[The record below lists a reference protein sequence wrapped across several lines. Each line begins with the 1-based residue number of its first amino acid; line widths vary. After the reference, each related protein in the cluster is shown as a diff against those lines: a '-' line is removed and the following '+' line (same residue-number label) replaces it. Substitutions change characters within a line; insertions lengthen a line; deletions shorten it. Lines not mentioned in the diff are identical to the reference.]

1 MKYKLI
7 AVTGIFNAGA
17 IVDEMIFDTMDELQE
32 KYYEITS
39 SMSEEESEEFDFNSR
54 IETVEDDIDV

>member
-7 AVTGIFNAGA
+7 AVTGVFNAGA
-17 IVDEMIFDTMDELQE
+17 IIDEIVFDTMDELQE

-39 SMSEEESEEFDFNSR
+39 SMSEEESEHFDYNSR
-54 IETVEDDIDV
+54 IEEVEE

>member
-17 IVDEMIFDTMDELQE
+17 IVDEIVFDTMDELQE

-39 SMSEEESEEFDFNSR
+39 SMSEEESEEFGFNSR

>member
-17 IVDEMIFDTMDELQE
+17 LVDEMIFDTFDELQE
-32 KYYEITS
+32 KYFEITS
-39 SMSEEESEEFDFNSR
+39 SMSEEESEEFGCNSR
-54 IETVEDDIDV
+54 IETIGEDN

>member
-7 AVTGIFNAGA
+7 AVTGVFNAGA
-17 IVDEMIFDTMDELQE
+17 IVDEIVFDTMDELQE

-39 SMSEEESEEFDFNSR
+39 SMSEEESEEFGFNSR

>member
-7 AVTGIFNAGA
+7 AVTGVFNAGA
-17 IVDEMIFDTMDELQE
+17 IIDEIVFDTMDELQE

-54 IETVEDDIDV
+54 IETIEDEE